1 MNPDIGRI
9 MKSPMRRRSFLL
21 AALLALQPL
30 ASGNAYAADGKLKV
44 VASFSILGDIVR
56 NVGGDRVEITTLV
69 GPDGDAH
76 VFEPTPADAR
86 SVAGADVVFVNGL
99 GFEGWM
105 ERLIQASG
113 YKGPLV
119 VASGG
124 VQSRTMDEDGQT
136 VTDPHAWQD
145 LRNGRLYVENVA
157 AGLAAADPR
166 GAEAYRAAAA
176 AYEVELAAKDKW
188 VRDEL
193 AAVPSEQ
200 RKIITSHDAFQ
211 YFGAAYGVAFL
222 APVGVS
228 TEDEPSAAG
237 MAQLVRQMRTEG
249 VKVVFLENMTNPKL
263 LETLATEVG
272 ARVGGTLYAD
282 ALSPPGGPADTYLK
296 MFDNNLPQLKAAML
310 GM

>member
-211 YFGAAYGVAFL
+211 YFGAAYGVTF
-222 APVGVS
+222 P
-228 TEDEPSAAG
+228 AADG
-237 MAQLVRQMRTEG
+237 SSSVLMPTGARKEG
-249 VKVVFLENMTNPKL
+249 VRVVFLENMTNPKL

-282 ALSPPGGPADTYLK
+282 ALSPSGGPADTYLK

>member
-1 MNPDIGRI
+1 MD
-9 MKSPMRRRSFLL
+9 RRSFLH
-21 AALLALQPL
+21 AALIVPL
-30 ASGNAYAADGKLKV
+30 LLVPVAAQAADAKLKV
-44 VASFSILGDIVR
+44 VASFSILGDIVQ
-56 NVGGDRVEITTLV
+56 NVGGDRVAVTTLV

-119 VASGG
+119 VASRG

-157 AGLAAADPR
+157 AGLAAADPQ

-176 AYEVELAAKDKW
+176 AYAAELAAKDKW

-193 AAVPSEQ
+193 AAVPNEQ

-211 YFGAAYGVAFL
+211 YFGAAYGVTFL
-222 APVGVS
+222 APVGIS

-237 MAQLVRQMRTEG
+237 MAQLARQMRTEG
-249 VKVVFLENMTNPKL
+249 VKVVFFENMTSPKL
-263 LETLATEVG
+263 IETLANEAG

-282 ALSPPGGPADTYLK
+282 ALSPSGAPADTYLK

>member
-1 MNPDIGRI
+1 MH
-9 MKSPMRRRSFLL
+9 RRSFLHAVL
-21 AALLALQPL
+21 IAPLLLVPVAAP
-30 ASGNAYAADGKLKV
+30 AADGKLRV
-44 VASFSILGDIVR
+44 VASFSILGDIVKSI
-56 NVGGDRVEITTLV
+56 GGDRVAVTTLV

-119 VASGG
+119 VASRG

-157 AGLAAADPR
+157 AGLAAADPQ

-176 AYEVELAAKDKW
+176 AYAAELAAKDKW

-193 AAVPSEQ
+193 AAVPNEQ

-211 YFGAAYGVAFL
+211 YFGAAYGVTFL
-222 APVGVS
+222 APVGIS

-249 VKVVFLENMTNPKL
+249 VKVVFFENMTSPKL
-263 LETLATEVG
+263 VATLASEAG
-272 ARVGGTLYAD
+272 ARVGGTLYSD
-282 ALSPPGGPADTYLK
+282 ALSPPGGVADSYLR
-296 MFDNNLPQLKAAML
+296 MFDNNVPQLKAAML

>member
-1 MNPDIGRI
+1 MNPD
-9 MKSPMRRRSFLL
+9 RRSFLL
-21 AALLALQPL
+21 AGLVALLLP
-30 ASGNAYAADGKLKV
+30 ASGAAHAAGAKLKV
-44 VASFSILGDIVR
+44 VASFSILGDIVK
-56 NVGGDRVEITTLV
+56 NVGGDRVEITALV

-86 SVAGADVVFVNGL
+86 AVAAADLVFVNGL

-105 ERLIQASG
+105 DRLIRASG
-113 YKGPLV
+113 YKGTLV
-119 VASGG
+119 VASDG
-124 VQSRTMDEDGQT
+124 VQSRTMDEDGRT

-145 LRNGRLYVENVA
+145 LGNGRRYVENIA
-157 AGLAAADPR
+157 AALVAADPQ
-166 GAEAYRAAAA
+166 GASAYRTAAA
-176 AYEVELAAKDKW
+176 AYEAELAARDKW

-193 AAVPSEQ
+193 AGVPAER
-200 RKIITSHDAFQ
+200 RKVITSHDAFG
-211 YFGAAYGVAFL
+211 YFGAAYGVMFL

-237 MAQLVRQMRTEG
+237 MAQLIRQMKSEG
-249 VKVVFLENMTNPKL
+249 VRVVFFENMANPKL
-263 LETLATEVG
+263 IETLASEAE

>member
-1 MNPDIGRI
+1 MH
-9 MKSPMRRRSFLL
+9 RRSFLFS
-21 AALLALQPL
+21 ALLIPLAL
-30 ASGNAYAADGKLKV
+30 ASGAAHTADGKLKV
-44 VASFSILGDIVR
+44 VVSFSILGDIVK
-56 NVGGDRVEITTLV
+56 NVGGERVVVTTLV

-86 SVAGADVVFVNGL
+86 AVAAADLVFVNGL

-105 ERLIQASG
+105 DRLIKASG
-113 YKGPLV
+113 YRGPLV
-119 VASGG
+119 VASDG
-124 VQSRTMDEDGQT
+124 VQSRTMDEDGRT

-145 LRNGRLYVENVA
+145 LGNGRRYVETIA
-157 AGLAAADPR
+157 AALAAADP
-166 GAEAYRAAAA
+166 AAASAYRATAAT
-176 AYEVELAAKDKW
+176 YEAELAAKDQW

-193 AAVPSEQ
+193 AGVPAER
-200 RKIITSHDAFQ
+200 RKIITSHDAFG
-211 YFGAAYGVAFL
+211 YFGAAYGVTFL

-237 MAQLVRQMRTEG
+237 MARLIRQMKKEG
-249 VKVVFLENMTNPKL
+249 VRVVFFENMTNPKL
-263 LETLATEVG
+263 IETLASEAG

-282 ALSPPGGPADTYLK
+282 ALSPPAGPADTYLK

>member
-1 MNPDIGRI
+1 MY
-9 MKSPMRRRSFLL
+9 RRSFLL
-21 AALLALQPL
+21 AALLALLPL
-30 ASGNAYAADGKLKV
+30 ASGTVHAADAKLKV
-44 VASFSILGDIVR
+44 VASFSILGDIVK
-56 NVGGDRVEITTLV
+56 NVGGDRVEVTTLV

-113 YKGPLV
+113 YQGPLV
-119 VASGG
+119 VASDG
-124 VQSRTMDEDGQT
+124 VRSRTMDEDGQS

-145 LRNGRLYVENVA
+145 LSNGRLYVENVA
-157 AGLAAADPR
+157 AGLAAADPQ
-166 GAEAYRAAAA
+166 GAAAYRAAAA
-176 AYEVELAAKDKW
+176 AYAVELAAKDKW

-193 AAVPSEQ
+193 AAVPEGQ
-200 RKIITSHDAFQ
+200 RKIITSHDAFG

-222 APVGVS
+222 APVGIS

-237 MAQLVRQMRTEG
+237 MAQLIQQMKSEG
-249 VKVVFLENMTNPKL
+249 VKVVFSENMTNPKL
-263 LETLATEVG
+263 IETLASEVG
-272 ARVGGTLYAD
+272 AKVGGTLYAD
-282 ALSPPGGPADTYLK
+282 SLSPPDGPADTYLK

>member
-1 MNPDIGRI
+1 MH
-9 MKSPMRRRSFLL
+9 RRSFLFS
-21 AALLALQPL
+21 ALLVPLAL
-30 ASGNAYAADGKLKV
+30 ASGAAHAADGKLKV
-44 VASFSILGDIVR
+44 VVSFSILGDIVK
-56 NVGGDRVEITTLV
+56 NVGGDRVAVTTLV

-86 SVAGADVVFVNGL
+86 AVAAADLVFVNGL

-105 ERLIQASG
+105 DRLIKASG
-113 YKGPLV
+113 YSGPLV
-119 VASGG
+119 VASDG
-124 VQSRTMDEDGQT
+124 VPSRTMDEDGRT

-145 LRNGRLYVENVA
+145 LGNGRRYVETIA
-157 AGLAAADPR
+157 AALAAADPS
-166 GAEAYRAAAA
+166 AASAYRATAS
-176 AYEVELAAKDKW
+176 AYEAALAAKDQW

-193 AAVPSEQ
+193 AGVPAER
-200 RKIITSHDAFQ
+200 RKIITSHDAFG
-211 YFGAAYGVAFL
+211 YFGAAYGVTFL

-237 MAQLVRQMRTEG
+237 MARLIRQMKKEG
-249 VKVVFLENMTNPKL
+249 VRVVFFENMTNPKL
-263 LETLATEVG
+263 IETLAREAG